1 VLRYPSPLRALGERI
16 RVRRG
21 AGIATVAVARKLVVL
36 FWHPLTKQQDYPFG
50 RPSLTR
56 KKLRQL
62 ELAAGAARGK
72 GEPGVWG
79 ANKALREAEL
89 ELARQAETAYRRLVS
104 DWQPKGA
111 RARHRDA
118 HLQGRQAPSS
128 AARHRSQTLRFSS
141 SPRHPEL
148 SQGAPKQSSRNLT
161 YIRRA
166 LRRPRLLVLLT
177 PSPSS
182 VPVQRGDPGAS
193 AVILERA
200 PGFAECVSRCGADH
214 EAA

>member
-50 RPSLTR
+50 RPSQTR

-62 ELAAGAARGK
+62 ELAAGAVRGK

-89 ELARQAETAYRRLVS
+89 ELARQP
-104 DWQPKGA
+104 QKG
-111 RARHRDA
+111 RGRDTGTRIFKA
-118 HLQGRQAPSS
+118 VKRQ
-128 AARHRSQTLRFSS
+128 AARHGIG
-141 SPRHPEL
+141 PRPCAL
-148 SQGAPKQSSRNLT
+148 AR
-161 YIRRA
+161 RRA
-166 LRRPRLLVLLT
+166 TRNSRKERPNSPAETLTFLLRE
-177 PSPSS
+177 
-182 VPVQRGDPGAS
+182 S
-193 AVILERA
+193 ARS
-200 PGFAECVSRCGADH
+200 GR
-214 EAA
+214 

>member
-50 RPSLTR
+50 RPSQTR

-62 ELAAGAARGK
+62 ELAAGAVRGK

-104 DWQPKGA
+104 DWQPQKG
-111 RARHRDA
+111 RGRDTGTRIFKA
-118 HLQGRQAPSS
+118 VKRQ
-128 AARHRSQTLRFSS
+128 AARHGIG
-141 SPRHPEL
+141 PRPCAL
-148 SQGAPKQSSRNLT
+148 AR
-161 YIRRA
+161 RRA
-166 LRRPRLLVLLT
+166 TRNSRKERPNSPAETLTFLLRE
-177 PSPSS
+177 
-182 VPVQRGDPGAS
+182 S
-193 AVILERA
+193 ARS
-200 PGFAECVSRCGADH
+200 GR
-214 EAA
+214 